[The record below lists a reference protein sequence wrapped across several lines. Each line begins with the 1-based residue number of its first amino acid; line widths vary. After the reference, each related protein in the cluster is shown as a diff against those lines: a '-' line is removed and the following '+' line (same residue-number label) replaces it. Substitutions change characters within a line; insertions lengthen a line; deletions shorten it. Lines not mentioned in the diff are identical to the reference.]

1 MRQSIHTLLDLIKTF
16 IAFRFLRH
24 MEEDV
29 HLTSAQF
36 IGTSYLNP
44 LNLSSFLNY
53 SKVAFVNSCILL
65 TRDVNQDLF
74 RQDQDQDQDLRQQ
87 DQDQD
92 QDLRQQDQDQD
103 QDIGWQDQD
112 QDQDIG

>member
-16 IAFRFLRH
+16 IAFLFLRH

-44 LNLSSFLNY
+44 FNLSSILNY
-53 SKVAFVNSCILL
+53 SKVAFLNSCILL
-65 TRDVNQDLF
+65 TNLFPFPLFYFLPLFVPSLSFLLFFTVVNMFYYYLN
-74 RQDQDQDQDLRQQ
+74 
-87 DQDQD
+87 
-92 QDLRQQDQDQD
+92 
-103 QDIGWQDQD
+103 
-112 QDQDIG
+112 